1 MYRYCE
7 RCERDTFDGN
17 LWCQDPDCP
26 AEQGYALLS
35 YGDFLGNLKVTKLV
49 RVWRTASLYEALREE
64 EQVLLKVAHPG
75 DDNANRLRHEAVV
88 FESLSP
94 RRSGVSAFVRSFLPK
109 SRPLY
114 PVPFS
119 PYPTSSKQPY
129 GEITFRGEPRVYSVF
144 HYARGKILS
153 DLLLETPQIWH
164 TQAAW
169 IVITIA
175 EALRP
180 LAASNK
186 CHLSLTP
193 DTILVDIDARGNF
206 RPLILDLGFILDVS
220 ESGSSYNLSK
230 LCEPAY
236 TAPELLVDSQN
247 NAHTPAADVYSLG
260 MIFYEMLAGRPGF
273 ENKLRRD
280 SQLREDVLQIRKPLS
295 VDRPEL
301 QQSGVTGI
309 LERALALTS
318 RYNDV
323 IEFSNALTE
332 IYSSPPTERSQI
344 PRRLWVLM
352 GIAAVFLLIAGAI
365 AAITLLQVLTN

>member
-7 RCERDTFDGN
+7 RCERETFDGN

-26 AEQGYALLS
+26 AEQGYGLLS
-35 YGDFLGNLKVTKLV
+35 YGDFLGDLKVTKLI

-75 DDNANRLRHEAVV
+75 DDNAERLRQEALAL
-88 FESLSP
+88 ESLSP
-94 RRSGVSAFVRSFLPK
+94 KQAGFGAFIRSFLPK

-114 PVPFS
+114 PLLFS

-144 HYARGKILS
+144 QHARGKILS

-169 IVITIA
+169 IVMTIA
-175 EALRP
+175 KALKP
-180 LAASNK
+180 LAASNL

-193 DTILVDIDARGNF
+193 DMIMVDTDAQGNF
-206 RPLILDLGFILDVS
+206 RPLILDLGFILPVG
-220 ESGSSYNLSK
+220 ENNNTYNLLK

-236 TAPELLVDSQN
+236 TAYEMLVDSQN
-247 NAHTPAADVYSLG
+247 NAHTLAADVYSLG
-260 MIFYEMLAGRPGF
+260 MIFFEMLAGRPGF

-280 SQLREDVLQIRKPLS
+280 SQLRDDVLHIRNPLS
-295 VDRPEL
+295 VGRPEL
-301 QQSGVTGI
+301 QQSGVIGI
-309 LERALALTS
+309 LEHAVAITG
-318 RYNDV
+318 RYNNV
-323 IEFSNALTE
+323 MEFSNALRE
-332 IYSSPPTERSQI
+332 VYSSPPPERLQI
-344 PRRLWVLM
+344 PRRLWVLIL
-352 GIAAVFLLIAGAI
+352 IAVVVLLIAGVI
-365 AAITLLQVLTN
+365 AVITLLQVLAL